1 MKTFKKSILVLMA
14 VVAVSLTSC
23 KKDDD
28 GGDDP
33 QGGSG
38 TFTAKVDGNNFSGM
52 QGTVVARVTNSGA
65 GQAIAISGG
74 TEQSENLQIILTSF
88 DGEGSYDL
96 NFVNIGT
103 YSYLPD
109 PSNPDPNTVVVYS
122 TVGTGQGNNG
132 TINISSYDGNT
143 IKGTFNFTGY
153 NLNNTSESVSVTD
166 GQFNIEVTNQ

>member
-74 TEQSENLQIILTSF
+74 TEQ
-88 DGEGSYDL
+88 
-96 NFVNIGT
+96 
-103 YSYLPD
+103 
-109 PSNPDPNTVVVYS
+109 
-122 TVGTGQGNNG
+122 
-132 TINISSYDGNT
+132 
-143 IKGTFNFTGY
+143 
-153 NLNNTSESVSVTD
+153 
-166 GQFNIEVTNQ
+166 